1 VHVFLRS
8 PLAAGFLIS
17 TLVFLGIVTVRNTGS
32 LESTELAA
40 YDWQI
45 RLQPKVPES
54 KSRIV
59 LIEVTDNCI
68 KSQGQWPLTDG
79 TVNQILKI
87 LISYGSRAIGLD
99 LYRDMPIPPGGDE
112 LGATLNSNP
121 TIITTMKFG
130 GDREIGVPP
139 PWMLKNPEQLGF
151 NDILVD
157 RGGIVRRGL
166 LFLDDG
172 KNVYYSFAL
181 RLALLYLQAEGIAPQ
196 ADKSNPQHIRL
207 GKISIRPLQPNEGGY
222 VGADDRGYQ
231 FLLDYKHIQSAAD
244 IISLETLLTGRIQ
257 AEAIRDKIVIIG
269 TTAEG
274 VKDFF
279 YTPFS
284 RGFNYDQQI
293 SGIALHAYIVN
304 QLIRVALARD
314 SPPQTLREVYE
325 WLWILLW
332 SLLGGAL
339 GLKVRSP
346 WKFAILSLTGLLCL
360 FSIVYGAFLNGWWV
374 PLIPPAMAW
383 VISAAVDTA
392 YMANLEKRERASLM
406 SLFSKH
412 VSREVAEVIWK
423 QRSQF
428 SYGGRPRPQK
438 LIETVMFTDLKGF
451 TSMTEKLDPHVLID
465 WLNTYLE
472 AMAKL
477 VMDYGGIIDEYTGD
491 GFKADFGV
499 PLPRITETEIGQD
512 AINAVS
518 CALAMDEE
526 MNRLN
531 THWREQNLPTGNMR
545 IGIFTGPVVAG
556 SLGSAQRLKYTTIG
570 DTVNIASRLE
580 SFSKDSPTPES
591 AQSHCRIFIGETTL
605 FYLGNQFKIRK
616 VGEASLKGKVQK
628 ITIYHV
634 FGRINPQPTEAKL
647 GDRS

>member
-8 PLAAGFLIS
+8 PLAAGFFIS
-17 TLVFLGIVTVRNTGS
+17 TLVFLGIVTLRNTGS
-32 LESTELAA
+32 LESTELAT

-45 RLQPKVPES
+45 RLQPKVSES

-59 LIEVTDNCI
+59 LLEVTDNCI

-87 LISYGSRAIGLD
+87 LIPYGPRAIGLD
-99 LYRDMPIPPGGDE
+99 LYRDMPIPPGGEE
-112 LGATLNSNP
+112 LDATLNSNP
-121 TIITTMKFG
+121 TIMTTMKFG
-130 GDREIGVPP
+130 GEQETGVSP

-196 ADKSNPQHIRL
+196 ADKTNPQHIRL
-207 GKISIRPLQPNEGGY
+207 GKVTIRPLQPNEGGY

-231 FLLDYKHIQSAAD
+231 FLLDYKHIQSSAD

-304 QLIRVALARD
+304 QLLRVALAGD
-314 SPPQTLREVYE
+314 SPLQTLSEVHE

-332 SLLGGAL
+332 SFLGGAL
-339 GLKVRSP
+339 GLGVRSP
-346 WKFAILSLTGLLCL
+346 WKFTIFSLTGLLCL
-360 FSIVYGAFLNGWWV
+360 FSIVYGAFLNGWWI

-383 VISAAVDTA
+383 VISASVDTA

-412 VSREVAEVIWK
+412 VSPEVAAVIWK
-423 QRSQF
+423 ERSQF
-428 SYGGRPRPQK
+428 SDGGRPRSQK

-477 VMDYGGIIDEYTGD
+477 VMDHGGIIDEYTGD

-499 PLPRITETEIGQD
+499 PVPRTTETEMRQD
-512 AINAVS
+512 AMNAVR
-518 CALAMDEE
+518 CALAMEEE
-526 MNRLN
+526 MKRLN
-531 THWREQNLPTGNMR
+531 AFWQERNLPTGNLR

-580 SFSKDSPTPES
+580 SYDKDYLGPDPTHSP
-591 AQSHCRIFIGETTL
+591 CRILIGETTL
-605 FYLGNQFKIRK
+605 SHLGDQFNIKK
-616 VGEASLKGKVQK
+616 VGEVSLKGKIQK

-634 FGRINPQPTEAKL
+634 FGRIHGHPNGREL
-647 GDRS
+647 GETS